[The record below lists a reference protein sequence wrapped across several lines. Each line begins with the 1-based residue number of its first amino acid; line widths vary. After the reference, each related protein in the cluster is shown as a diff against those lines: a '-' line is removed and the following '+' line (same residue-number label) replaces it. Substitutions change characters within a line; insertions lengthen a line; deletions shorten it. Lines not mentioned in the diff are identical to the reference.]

1 MASEIV
7 LPQWGMEMQ
16 DGTIVRWLKQEGD
29 TVEEGEPIVE
39 VETAKLQTEL
49 ESTAAG
55 VLTRIVAQ
63 EGEIVPIRGVLC
75 VIDEP
80 GEQAASPSAP
90 AHVVGAATAP
100 ASASTSAVAQT
111 VSPERVEGRADRGA
125 QVVPAA
131 RRLARERGLDLGQ
144 VNGTGPN
151 GRILLADVEAALQAP
166 AASPVSPDPAAT
178 HPEPVEGRD
187 RVPVVPAARRLAREN
202 DVDLATVN
210 GSGPQGRILIED
222 VEEAIALRQDQGQQ
236 ELMPA
241 APGPPADGVVP
252 LTGIR
257 GAVATRMLQ
266 SIQTTAQVTLTTEA
280 IVTDAMQ
287 LRRGL
292 SRHHSEEAGGN
303 IGPLPVAVKAAAE
316 ALRRHPRMN
325 AIETTG
331 VDGEAQVQMLPEVN
345 IGLAVALEEGLV
357 TPVIRSADGKSL
369 AQLAA
374 ENRDLAARTRE
385 GRTRPEEISGGTFTI
400 TNLGANEIDGFTPI
414 INPPQVG
421 ILGVGRVVEKPVIVN
436 GEVAKGE
443 TMYLSLTFDHRVI
456 DGAPAAEF
464 LQTVKSLLEDP
475 WWMVG

>member
-1 MASEIV
+1 MAWEIV

-29 TVEEGEPIVE
+29 TVVEGEPIVE

-49 ESTAAG
+49 ESTASG
-55 VLTRIVAQ
+55 ILSRIVAQ
-63 EGEIVPIRGVLC
+63 EGAIVPIRGVLC
-75 VIDEP
+75 VIAEP
-80 GEQAASPSAP
+80 GEELAPSAAP
-90 AHVVGAATAP
+90 APAPGAGSPPRPTTLATPATNGAGGGGGAAG
-100 ASASTSAVAQT
+100 V
-111 VSPERVEGRADRGA
+111 

-131 RRLARERGLDLGQ
+131 RRLARERGVDLGQ
-144 VNGTGPN
+144 LRGSGPS
-151 GRILLADVEAALQAP
+151 GRILLSDVEDVLQAP
-166 AASPVSPDPAAT
+166 AAPAAAR
-178 HPEPVEGRD
+178 PQPAGA

-202 DVDLATVN
+202 DIDLATVT

-222 VEEAIALRQDQGQQ
+222 VEAAVTARSALAS
-236 ELMPA
+236 A
-241 APGPPADGVVP
+241 ATPEPSADGVVP

-280 IVTDAMQ
+280 IVTEAMQ

-292 SRHHSEEAGGN
+292 SRHHAEEAGGG
-303 IGPLPVAVKAAAE
+303 IGPLPMVIKAAAE
-316 ALRRHPRMN
+316 ALKRHPRMN
-325 AIETTG
+325 AIETTSAEG
-331 VDGEAQVQMLPEVN
+331 AAQVQMLSEIN

-357 TPVIRSADGKSL
+357 TPVIRGADRKSL

-385 GRTRPEEISGGTFTI
+385 GRTRPEEIGGGSFTI

-421 ILGVGRVVEKPVIVN
+421 ILGMGRVVEKPVIAN
-436 GEVAKGE
+436 DEVAKGE

-456 DGAPAAEF
+456 DGAPAAAF
-464 LQTVKSLLEDP
+464 LQTVKGLLEDP
-475 WWMVG
+475 WWMVA

>member
-29 TVEEGEPIVE
+29 EVAEGEPIVE

-49 ESTAAG
+49 ESTASG
-55 VLTRIVAQ
+55 VLSRIVAQ
-63 EGEIVPIRGVLC
+63 EGQIVPIRGVLC
-75 VIDEP
+75 VIAEP
-80 GEQAASPSAP
+80 GEAVEATPAP
-90 AHVVGAATAP
+90 AAAAATPAP
-100 ASASTSAVAQT
+100 ASTAAPAASGAAAGR
-111 VSPERVEGRADRGA
+111 VSA

-131 RRLARERGLDLGQ
+131 RRLARERGLDLAA
-144 VNGTGPN
+144 VSGTGPN
-151 GRILLADVEAALQAP
+151 GRILLADVEAALLAP
-166 AASPVSPDPAAT
+166 AAPSDA
-178 HPEPVEGRD
+178 PEPVEGRD

-202 DVDLATVN
+202 DIDLSTVT
-210 GSGPQGRILIED
+210 GSGPQGRILIVD
-222 VEEAIALRQDQGQQ
+222 VEAAIAARSAPA
-236 ELMPA
+236 PA
-241 APGPPADGVVP
+241 AGAPAPSTDGVVP

-292 SRHHSEEAGGN
+292 SRHHAEAAGGN
-303 IGPLPVAVKAAAE
+303 IGPLPVVVKATAE
-316 ALRRHPRMN
+316 ALKRHPRMN
-325 AIETTG
+325 AIETSG
-331 VDGEAQVQMLPEVN
+331 ADGEAQVQMLSEIN

-357 TPVIRSADGKSL
+357 TPVIRGADGKSL

-400 TNLGANEIDGFTPI
+400 TNLGANDIDGFTPI

-436 GEVAKGE
+436 GEIAKGE

-464 LQTVKSLLEDP
+464 LQTVKRLLEDP

>member
-29 TVEEGEPIVE
+29 TVAEGEPIVE

-49 ESTAAG
+49 ESTTSG
-55 VLTRIVAQ
+55 VLSRIVAQ

-75 VIDEP
+75 VIAEP
-80 GEQAASPSAP
+80 GEEIAAPSAPSAP
-90 AHVVGAATAP
+90 AAP
-100 ASASTSAVAQT
+100 ASQSAAPTTLAVPSSAPSTGSNGAS
-111 VSPERVEGRADRGA
+111 EGVQV

-131 RRLARERGLDLGQ
+131 RRLARERGLELASVRGS
-144 VNGTGPN
+144 GPN
-151 GRILLADVEAALQAP
+151 GRILLGDVEAALLAPPAAAP
-166 AASPVSPDPAAT
+166 AA
-178 HPEPVEGRD
+178 EG

-202 DVDLATVN
+202 DIDLATVP

-222 VEEAIALRQDQGQQ
+222 VEAAIAARSA
-236 ELMPA
+236 PA
-241 APGPPADGVVP
+241 TTPEQAAGGVVP

-266 SIQTTAQVTLTTEA
+266 SLQTTAQVTLTTEA

-292 SRHHSEEAGGN
+292 SRHHSEEAGGG
-303 IGPLPVAVKAAAE
+303 IGPLPLVVKATAE
-316 ALRRHPRMN
+316 ALKRHPRMN
-325 AIETTG
+325 AIETTSDG
-331 VDGEAQVQMLPEVN
+331 GEAQVQMLPEIN

-357 TPVIRSADGKSL
+357 TPVIRGADGKSL

-421 ILGVGRVVEKPVIVN
+421 ILGVGRVVEKPVIAN

-443 TMYLSLTFDHRVI
+443 TMFLSLTFDHRAI

-464 LQTVKSLLEDP
+464 LQTVKRLLEDP

>member
-29 TVEEGEPIVE
+29 TVAEGEPIVE

-49 ESTAAG
+49 ESTASG
-55 VLTRIVAQ
+55 ILSRIVAQ

-75 VIDEP
+75 VIADP
-80 GEQAASPSAP
+80 GEELAPSAVPAAPTSASPE
-90 AHVVGAATAP
+90 AATQVAP
-100 ASASTSAVAQT
+100 ASN
-111 VSPERVEGRADRGA
+111 GA
-125 QVVPAA
+125 GSHGVQVVPAA
-131 RRLARERGLDLGQ
+131 RRLARERGVDLAQ
-144 VNGTGPN
+144 VRGSGPN
-151 GRILLADVEAALQAP
+151 GRILLADVEAALQATVAP
-166 AASPVSPDPAAT
+166 A
-178 HPEPVEGRD
+178 G

-202 DVDLATVN
+202 DIDLATVT

-222 VEEAIALRQDQGQQ
+222 VEAAIALRQAQG
-236 ELMPA
+236 ERGDGVSAPEPA
-241 APGPPADGVVP
+241 TDGVVP

-280 IVTDAMQ
+280 VVTEAMQ

-292 SRHHSEEAGGN
+292 SRHHAEEAGGS
-303 IGPLPVAVKAAAE
+303 IGPLPVVVKATAE
-316 ALRRHPRMN
+316 ALKRHPRMN
-325 AIETTG
+325 AIETTSA
-331 VDGEAQVQMLPEVN
+331 DGTAQVQMLSEVN
-345 IGLAVALEEGLV
+345 IGLAVALDEGLV
-357 TPVIRSADGKSL
+357 TPVIRGADGKSL

-385 GRTRPEEISGGTFTI
+385 GRTRPEEITGGTFTI

-421 ILGVGRVVEKPVIVN
+421 ILGVGRVVEKPVIAN
-436 GEVAKGE
+436 GEIAKGE

-456 DGAPAAEF
+456 DGAPAAAF
-464 LQTVKSLLEDP
+464 LQTVKGLLEDP

>member
-29 TVEEGEPIVE
+29 TIEEGEPIVE

-49 ESTAAG
+49 ESTASG
-55 VLTRIVAQ
+55 VLSRIVAQ

-75 VIDEP
+75 IIAEP
-80 GEQAASPSAP
+80 GEELAPNAAP
-90 AHVVGAATAP
+90 AAP
-100 ASASTSAVAQT
+100 ASAPAGTTTQAIPASNGAGAI
-111 VSPERVEGRADRGA
+111 GA

-131 RRLARERGLDLGQ
+131 RRLARERGVDLAQ
-144 VNGTGPN
+144 VPGSGPN
-151 GRILLADVEAALQAP
+151 GRILLADVEAALLAP
-166 AASPVSPDPAAT
+166 AAPTADGAGEPA
-178 HPEPVEGRD
+178 G
-187 RVPVVPAARRLAREN
+187 RVPVVPAARRLARES
-202 DVDLATVN
+202 DIDLAMVT

-222 VEEAIALRQDQGQQ
+222 VEAAIAARSA
-236 ELMPA
+236 PA
-241 APGPPADGVVP
+241 AAPPPAAGGVVP

-280 IVTDAMQ
+280 IVSEAMQ

-292 SRHHSEEAGGN
+292 SRHHSEDAGGS
-303 IGPLPVAVKAAAE
+303 IGPLPVVIKATAE
-316 ALRRHPRMN
+316 ALKRHPRMN
-325 AIETTG
+325 AIETTSA
-331 VDGEAQVQMLPEVN
+331 DGEAQVQMLSEIN

-357 TPVIRSADGKSL
+357 TPVIRGADGKSL
-369 AQLAA
+369 AQLAS

-421 ILGVGRVVEKPVIVN
+421 ILGVGRVAEKPVIVN
-436 GEVAKGE
+436 GEVARGE
-443 TMYLSLTFDHRVI
+443 TMFLSLTFDHRVI

-464 LQTVKSLLEDP
+464 LQTVKRLLEDP

>member
-29 TVEEGEPIVE
+29 SVAEGEPIVE

-49 ESTAAG
+49 ESTASG

-75 VIDEP
+75 VIAEP
-80 GEQAASPSAP
+80 GEEVAAAP
-90 AHVVGAATAP
+90 AA
-100 ASASTSAVAQT
+100 ASAS
-111 VSPERVEGRADRGA
+111 VSPSPAAQAVSTSNGAAAGVRG

-131 RRLARERGLDLGQ
+131 RRLARDRGLDLAQ
-144 VNGTGPN
+144 VRGSGPN
-151 GRILLADVEAALQAP
+151 GRILLADVEAALKAP
-166 AASPVSPDPAAT
+166 TALAAAAD
-178 HPEPVEGRD
+178 GAG
-187 RVPVVPAARRLAREN
+187 RVPVVPAARRLARDN
-202 DVDLATVN
+202 NIDLATVT

-222 VEEAIALRQDQGQQ
+222 VEAAILRQAQDGG
-236 ELMPA
+236 PDGAA
-241 APGPPADGVVP
+241 APAPSADGVVP

-280 IVTDAMQ
+280 IVTEAMR

-292 SRHHSEEAGGN
+292 SRHHAEEAGGN
-303 IGPLPVAVKAAAE
+303 IGPLPVVVKATAE

-331 VDGEAQVQMLPEVN
+331 ADGTAQVQMLSEIN

-357 TPVIRSADGKSL
+357 TPVIRGADGKSL

-400 TNLGANEIDGFTPI
+400 TNLGANDIDGFTPI

-436 GEVAKGE
+436 GDIVKGE

-464 LQTVKSLLEDP
+464 LQTVKGLLEDP
-475 WWMVG
+475 WWMVS

>member
-29 TVEEGEPIVE
+29 TVAEGEPIVE

-49 ESTAAG
+49 ESTASG

-75 VIDEP
+75 VIAEP
-80 GEQAASPSAP
+80 GEEVAAVPEAAAST
-90 AHVVGAATAP
+90 ATTALANRAGP
-100 ASASTSAVAQT
+100 TADATGT
-111 VSPERVEGRADRGA
+111 VSVSV

-131 RRLARERGLDLGQ
+131 RRLARERGVDLSL
-144 VNGTGPN
+144 VPGTGPN
-151 GRILLADVEAALQAP
+151 GRILLADVEAALLSAVVSAP
-166 AASPVSPDPAAT
+166 AGEV
-178 HPEPVEGRD
+178 GD

-202 DVDLATVN
+202 GVDLSTVA
-210 GSGPQGRILIED
+210 GSGPQGRILIQD
-222 VEEAIALRQDQGQQ
+222 VEAAIALQQFQDAW
-236 ELMPA
+236 EDVPTPDA
-241 APGPPADGVVP
+241 EPEPPPDGVVP

-280 IVTDAMQ
+280 VVTDAMQ

-292 SRHHSEEAGGN
+292 SRHHAEAAGGS
-303 IGPLPVAVKAAAE
+303 IGPLPVVVKATAE
-316 ALRRHPRMN
+316 ALKRHPRMN

-331 VDGEAQVQMLPEVN
+331 ADGTPQVQMLSEIN

-357 TPVIRSADGKSL
+357 TPVIRGADGKSL

-400 TNLGANEIDGFTPI
+400 TNLGANDIDGFTPI

-421 ILGVGRVVEKPVIVN
+421 ILGVGRVVEKPVIVS
-436 GEVAKGE
+436 GEIAKGE

-464 LQTVKSLLEDP
+464 LQTVKRLLEDP

>member
-49 ESTAAG
+49 ESTASG
-55 VLTRIVAQ
+55 ILSRIVAQ
-63 EGEIVPIRGVLC
+63 EGQIVPIRGVLC
-75 VIDEP
+75 VIAEP
-80 GEQAASPSAP
+80 GEVLAPLAAP
-90 AHVVGAATAP
+90 AAPFSAAPAAATRAVPAANGAGAGAP
-100 ASASTSAVAQT
+100 GV
-111 VSPERVEGRADRGA
+111 

-131 RRLARERGLDLGQ
+131 RRLASERGVDLTQ
-144 VNGTGPN
+144 VRGSGRN

-166 AASPVSPDPAAT
+166 APAAPAPT
-178 HPEPVEGRD
+178 SNEATAV

-202 DVDLATVN
+202 EIELAAIT

-222 VEEAIALRQDQGQQ
+222 VEAAIAAQSASPAVPG
-236 ELMPA
+236 PA
-241 APGPPADGVVP
+241 AGSVVP

-266 SIQTTAQVTLTTEA
+266 SIQNTAQVTLTTEA
-280 IVTDAMQ
+280 IVTEAMQ
-287 LRRGL
+287 LRRGM
-292 SRHHSEEAGGN
+292 SRHHAEEAGGN
-303 IGPLPVAVKAAAE
+303 IGPLPLVVKATAE

-325 AIETTG
+325 AIETTSAE
-331 VDGEAQVQMLPEVN
+331 GEAQVQMLSEIN
-345 IGLAVALEEGLV
+345 IGLAVALDEGLV
-357 TPVIRSADGKSL
+357 TPVIRGADGKSL

-385 GRTRPEEISGGTFTI
+385 GRTRPEEITGGTFTI
-400 TNLGANEIDGFTPI
+400 TNLGANDIDGFTPI

-421 ILGVGRVVEKPVIVN
+421 ILGVGRVVEKPVIAN
-436 GEVAKGE
+436 GDVAKGE

-464 LQTVKSLLEDP
+464 LQTVKALLEDP
-475 WWMVG
+475 WWMVS

>member
-29 TVEEGEPIVE
+29 TVAEGEPIVE

-49 ESTAAG
+49 ESTASG
-55 VLTRIVAQ
+55 ILSRIVAQ

-75 VIDEP
+75 VIAEP
-80 GEQAASPSAP
+80 GEELTPSAAP
-90 AHVVGAATAP
+90 VAP
-100 ASASTSAVAQT
+100 ASVASEPATRVAPASNGAG
-111 VSPERVEGRADRGA
+111 SPGV

-131 RRLARERGLDLGQ
+131 RRLARQRGVDLAQ
-144 VNGTGPN
+144 VRGSGPS
-151 GRILLADVEAALQAP
+151 GRVLLADVEAALQAP
-166 AASPVSPDPAAT
+166 AASAPTGD
-178 HPEPVEGRD
+178 G

-202 DVDLATVN
+202 NIDLAQVA

-222 VEEAIALRQDQGQQ
+222 VEAAIAARSAAAA
-236 ELMPA
+236 A
-241 APGPPADGVVP
+241 APEPSADGVVP

-257 GAVATRMLQ
+257 GAVAARMLQ
-266 SIQTTAQVTLTTEA
+266 SIQTTAQVTLTTEV
-280 IVTDAMQ
+280 IVTEAMQ

-292 SRHHSEEAGGN
+292 SRHHAEEAGGG
-303 IGPLPVAVKAAAE
+303 IGPLPLVVKATAE
-316 ALRRHPRMN
+316 ALKRHPRMN
-325 AIETTG
+325 AIETATA
-331 VDGEAQVQMLPEVN
+331 DGGTQVQMLSEIN
-345 IGLAVALEEGLV
+345 IGQAVALDEGLV
-357 TPVIRSADGKSL
+357 TPVIRGADGKSL

-385 GRTRPEEISGGTFTI
+385 GRTRPEEITGGTFTI

-421 ILGVGRVVEKPVIVN
+421 ILGVGRVVEKPVIAN
-436 GEVAKGE
+436 GEIAKGE

-456 DGAPAAEF
+456 DGAPAAAF

>member
-29 TVEEGEPIVE
+29 TVAEGEPIVE

-55 VLTRIVAQ
+55 VLSRIVAQ

-75 VIDEP
+75 VIAEP
-80 GEQAASPSAP
+80 GEEIAAPAAPAAQASAP
-90 AHVVGAATAP
+90 AAP
-100 ASASTSAVAQT
+100 ATQAAPGAN
-111 VSPERVEGRADRGA
+111 GADVPGV

-131 RRLARERGLDLGQ
+131 RRLARERGVDLAS
-144 VNGTGPN
+144 VPGTGPN
-151 GRILLADVEAALQAP
+151 GRILLADVESALQVPSAP
-166 AASPVSPDPAAT
+166 SVSS
-178 HPEPVEGRD
+178 EPVEARD

-202 DVDLATVN
+202 DIELSTVT

-222 VEEAIALRQDQGQQ
+222 VEAAIAARTAPTPG
-236 ELMPA
+236 PA
-241 APGPPADGVVP
+241 AAPAPSTDGVVP

-280 IVTDAMQ
+280 IVSEAMQ

-292 SRHHSEEAGGN
+292 SRHHAEEAGGN
-303 IGPLPVAVKAAAE
+303 IGPLPVIIKATAE
-316 ALRRHPRMN
+316 ALKRHPRMN

-331 VDGEAQVQMLPEVN
+331 ADGAQQVQMLSEIN

-357 TPVIRSADGKSL
+357 TPVIRGADGKSL

-436 GEVAKGE
+436 GEIAKGE

-464 LQTVKSLLEDP
+464 LQTVKRLLEDP

>member
-29 TVEEGEPIVE
+29 AVEEGEPIVE

-49 ESTAAG
+49 ESTASG
-55 VLTRIVAQ
+55 VLTRIVAR

-75 VIDEP
+75 VIAEP
-80 GEQAASPSAP
+80 GEEVAQPDVPAAAASALPEP
-90 AHVVGAATAP
+90 ATQVAP
-100 ASASTSAVAQT
+100 ASNGS
-111 VSPERVEGRADRGA
+111 GA
-125 QVVPAA
+125 LGVQVVPAA
-131 RRLARERGLDLGQ
+131 RRLARERSIDLAQ
-144 VNGTGPN
+144 VRGSGPN

-166 AASPVSPDPAAT
+166 ASPAAASPQQA
-178 HPEPVEGRD
+178 EE
-187 RVPVVPAARRLAREN
+187 RVPVVPAARRLARDN
-202 DVDLATVN
+202 SIDLATLT

-222 VEEAIALRQDQGQQ
+222 VEAAIAARSA
-236 ELMPA
+236 PA
-241 APGPPADGVVP
+241 PVVASEPAADGVVP

-257 GAVATRMLQ
+257 GAVASRMLQ

-280 IVTDAMQ
+280 IVTEGMQ

-292 SRHHSEEAGGN
+292 SRHHAEEAGGN
-303 IGPLPVAVKAAAE
+303 IGPLPLIVKAIAE
-316 ALRRHPRMN
+316 ALKRHPRMN
-325 AIETTG
+325 AIEATG
-331 VDGEAQVQMLPEVN
+331 ADGQAQVRMLPEIN
-345 IGLAVALEEGLV
+345 IGIAVALDEGLV
-357 TPVIRSADGKSL
+357 TPVIRGADGKSV

-385 GRTRPEEISGGTFTI
+385 GRTRPEEITGGTFTI

-436 GEVAKGE
+436 GEIVKGE

-464 LQTVKSLLEDP
+464 LQTVKNLLEDP

>member
-29 TVEEGEPIVE
+29 TVAEGEPIVE

-49 ESTAAG
+49 ESTASG
-55 VLTRIVAQ
+55 VLSRIVAQ

-75 VIDEP
+75 VIAEP
-80 GEQAASPSAP
+80 GEELAPSASPAAEASAPSAP
-90 AHVVGAATAP
+90 ATQAAP
-100 ASASTSAVAQT
+100 A
-111 VSPERVEGRADRGA
+111 ADGA
-125 QVVPAA
+125 GAPGVQVVPAA
-131 RRLARERGLDLGQ
+131 RRLARERSVDLASVRGS
-144 VNGTGPN
+144 GPN

-166 AASPVSPDPAAT
+166 PAS
-178 HPEPVEGRD
+178 PEPVEGRE

-202 DVDLATVN
+202 SIDLATIT

-222 VEEAIALRQDQGQQ
+222 VEAAILRQDQG
-236 ELMPA
+236 EGVDVAVAAA
-241 APGPPADGVVP
+241 APAVPEASADGVVL

-280 IVTDAMQ
+280 VVTEAMQ

-292 SRHHSEEAGGN
+292 SRHHAEEAGGN
-303 IGPLPVAVKAAAE
+303 IGPLPVVIKATAE

-331 VDGEAQVQMLPEVN
+331 ADGTSQVQLLSEIN

-357 TPVIRSADGKSL
+357 TPVIRGADSKSL
-369 AQLAA
+369 AQLAS

-385 GRTRPEEISGGTFTI
+385 GRTRPEEITGGTFTI

-436 GEVAKGE
+436 GEIARGE

-464 LQTVKSLLEDP
+464 LQTVKRLLEDP

>member
-29 TVEEGEPIVE
+29 PVAEGEPIVE

-49 ESTAAG
+49 ESTASG

-75 VIDEP
+75 VIAEP
-80 GEQAASPSAP
+80 GEELEPSAAP
-90 AHVVGAATAP
+90 AAAATALSTRATQTAP
-100 ASASTSAVAQT
+100 AAN
-111 VSPERVEGRADRGA
+111 GA
-125 QVVPAA
+125 GAGATGVQVVPAA
-131 RRLARERGLDLGQ
+131 RRLARERGVDLAQ
-144 VNGTGPN
+144 VRGSGPN

-166 AASPVSPDPAAT
+166 PAPST
-178 HPEPVEGRD
+178 SPEPVEGRD

-202 DVDLATVN
+202 DIDLVTVA
-210 GSGPQGRILIED
+210 GTGPQGRILIED
-222 VEEAIALRQDQGQQ
+222 VEAAIALRQAQG
-236 ELMPA
+236 EREIA
-241 APGPPADGVVP
+241 AASAPSPGGVVP

-280 IVTDAMQ
+280 IVTEAMQ
-287 LRRGL
+287 LRRGM
-292 SRHHSEEAGGN
+292 SRHHAEEAGGN
-303 IGPLPVAVKAAAE
+303 IGPLPVVVKATAE
-316 ALRRHPRMN
+316 ALRSHPRMN
-325 AIETTG
+325 AIETTSA
-331 VDGEAQVQMLPEVN
+331 DGQAQVQMLSEIN

-357 TPVIRSADGKSL
+357 TPVIRGADAKSL

-400 TNLGANEIDGFTPI
+400 TNLGANDIDGFTPI

-421 ILGVGRVVEKPVIVN
+421 ILGVGRVVEKPLIVN
-436 GEVAKGE
+436 GEIAKGE

-464 LQTVKSLLEDP
+464 LQTVKRLLEDP

>member
-1 MASEIV
+1 MRGSG
-7 LPQWGMEMQ
+7 PG
-16 DGTIVRWLKQEGD
+16 G
-29 TVEEGEPIVE
+29 
-39 VETAKLQTEL
+39 
-49 ESTAAG
+49 
-55 VLTRIVAQ
+55 RIV
-63 EGEIVPIRGVLC
+63 V
-75 VIDEP
+75 
-80 GEQAASPSAP
+80 
-90 AHVVGAATAP
+90 
-100 ASASTSAVAQT
+100 
-111 VSPERVEGRADRGA
+111 
-125 QVVPAA
+125 
-131 RRLARERGLDLGQ
+131 
-144 VNGTGPN
+144 
-151 GRILLADVEAALQAP
+151 ADVEAALQATAAP
-166 AASPVSPDPAAT
+166 AASPQSAG
-178 HPEPVEGRD
+178 E

-202 DVDLATVN
+202 DIDLATVS

-222 VEEAIALRQDQGQQ
+222 VEAAIAARSSPAL
-236 ELMPA
+236 A
-241 APGPPADGVVP
+241 APQPSADGVVP

-280 IVTDAMQ
+280 LVSEAMQ

-292 SRHHSEEAGGN
+292 SRHHAEQAGGG
-303 IGPLPVAVKAAAE
+303 IGPLPLVVKATAE
-316 ALRRHPRMN
+316 ALKRHPRMN
-325 AIETTG
+325 AIETATA
-331 VDGEAQVQMLPEVN
+331 DGEAQVQMLSEIN

-357 TPVIRSADGKSL
+357 TPVIRGADGKSL

-421 ILGVGRVVEKPVIVN
+421 ILGVGRVVEKPVIAN
-436 GEVAKGE
+436 GEIAKGE

-464 LQTVKSLLEDP
+464 LQTVKRLLEDP

>member
-29 TVEEGEPIVE
+29 TVAEGEPIVE

-55 VLTRIVAQ
+55 VLSRIVAQ

-75 VIDEP
+75 VIAEP
-80 GEQAASPSAP
+80 GEEVAPSAAPAAQSSASSAP
-90 AHVVGAATAP
+90 ATAQSAP
-100 ASASTSAVAQT
+100 AANGAGN
-111 VSPERVEGRADRGA
+111 GRLSV

-131 RRLARERGLDLGQ
+131 RRLARDNNVDLATVTGS
-144 VNGTGPN
+144 GPN
-151 GRILLADVEAALQAP
+151 GRILLSDVEAALQAP
-166 AASPVSPDPAAT
+166 ATPTVS
-178 HPEPVEGRD
+178 PEPVEGRE

-202 DVDLATVN
+202 DIDLAAVI

-222 VEEAIALRQDQGQQ
+222 VESAIAARSA
-236 ELMPA
+236 PA
-241 APGPPADGVVP
+241 AAPEPAEDGVVP

-266 SIQTTAQVTLTTEA
+266 SIQSTAQVTLTTEA
-280 IVTDAMQ
+280 NVTDAMQ

-292 SRHHSEEAGGN
+292 SRHHAEEAGGN
-303 IGPLPVAVKAAAE
+303 IGPLPVVVKAVAE
-316 ALRRHPRMN
+316 ALKRHPRMN

-331 VDGEAQVQMLPEVN
+331 ADGTAQVQMLPEIN
-345 IGLAVALEEGLV
+345 IGLAVALDEGLV
-357 TPVIRSADGKSL
+357 TPVIRNADGKSL

-400 TNLGANEIDGFTPI
+400 TNLGANDIDGFTPI

-421 ILGVGRVVEKPVIVN
+421 ILGVGRVAEKPVIAN
-436 GEVAKGE
+436 GEIVKGE

-456 DGAPAAEF
+456 DGAPAAAF
-464 LQTVKSLLEDP
+464 LQTVKTLLEDP
-475 WWMVG
+475 WWMVS

>member
-55 VLTRIVAQ
+55 VLSRIVAQ
-63 EGEIVPIRGVLC
+63 EGQIVPIRGVLC
-75 VIDEP
+75 VIAEP
-80 GEQAASPSAP
+80 GEVLEQPAAP
-90 AHVVGAATAP
+90 AALAALAAP
-100 ASASTSAVAQT
+100 ASATT
-111 VSPERVEGRADRGA
+111 GRAAQVAPASNGA
-125 QVVPAA
+125 GTTGVQVVPAA
-131 RRLARERGLDLGQ
+131 RRLARDRGVDLSQ
-144 VNGTGPN
+144 VRGSGPN
-151 GRILLADVEAALQAP
+151 GRIMLADVEAALQATAVAPPAGAP
-166 AASPVSPDPAAT
+166 AA
-178 HPEPVEGRD
+178 EG
-187 RVPVVPAARRLAREN
+187 RVPVVPAARRLARESGI
-202 DVDLATVN
+202 DLATVT
-210 GSGPQGRILIED
+210 GSGLQGRILIED
-222 VEEAIALRQDQGQQ
+222 VEAAIAAQSAPQ
-236 ELMPA
+236 PA
-241 APGPPADGVVP
+241 AALAPSADGVVP

-280 IVTDAMQ
+280 NVTEAMQ

-292 SRHHSEEAGGN
+292 SRHRAEEAGGS
-303 IGPLPVAVKAAAE
+303 IGPLPVVVKATAE

-325 AIETTG
+325 AIETTSAN
-331 VDGEAQVQMLPEVN
+331 GEAQVQMLSEIN
-345 IGLAVALEEGLV
+345 IGLAVALDEGLV
-357 TPVIRSADGKSL
+357 TPVIRGADAKSL

-385 GRTRPEEISGGTFTI
+385 GRTRPEEITGGTFTI

-421 ILGVGRVVEKPVIVN
+421 ILGVGRVVEKPIVAN
-436 GEVAKGE
+436 GEIAKGE

-464 LQTVKSLLEDP
+464 LQTVKRLLEDP
-475 WWMVG
+475 WWMVA

>member
-29 TVEEGEPIVE
+29 TIEEGEPIVE

-49 ESTAAG
+49 ESTASG
-55 VLTRIVAQ
+55 VLSRIVAQ

-75 VIDEP
+75 VIAEP
-80 GEQAASPSAP
+80 GEELAPAAAPAAAASAP
-90 AHVVGAATAP
+90 TTAATQV
-100 ASASTSAVAQT
+100 ASAAN
-111 VSPERVEGRADRGA
+111 GA
-125 QVVPAA
+125 GAPGVQVVPAA
-131 RRLARERGLDLGQ
+131 RRLARDRGVDLAQ
-144 VNGTGPN
+144 VRGTGPN
-151 GRILLADVEAALQAP
+151 GRILQADVEAALHAP
-166 AASPVSPDPAAT
+166 AAPATDGA
-178 HPEPVEGRD
+178 G
-187 RVPVVPAARRLAREN
+187 RVPVVPAARRLARESGI
-202 DVDLATVN
+202 DLATVA

-222 VEEAIALRQDQGQQ
+222 VEAAIAARSA
-236 ELMPA
+236 PA
-241 APGPPADGVVP
+241 PASALEPTTDGVVP

-266 SIQTTAQVTLTTEA
+266 SVQTTAQVTLTTEA
-280 IVTDAMQ
+280 IVTEAMR

-292 SRHHSEEAGGN
+292 SRHHADKAGGS
-303 IGPLPVAVKAAAE
+303 IGPLPVVVKATAE
-316 ALRRHPRMN
+316 ALKRHPRMN
-325 AIETTG
+325 AIETTSA
-331 VDGEAQVQMLPEVN
+331 DGHAQVQMLFEIN

-357 TPVIRSADGKSL
+357 TPVIRGADGKSL

-421 ILGVGRVVEKPVIVN
+421 ILGVGRVVEKPVIAN
-436 GEVAKGE
+436 GEIGKGE
-443 TMYLSLTFDHRVI
+443 AMYLSLTFDHRVI
-456 DGAPAAEF
+456 DGAPAAAF
-464 LQTVKSLLEDP
+464 LQTVKGLLEDP
-475 WWMVG
+475 WWMVA

>member
-29 TVEEGEPIVE
+29 TVAEGEPIVE

-49 ESTAAG
+49 ESTASG
-55 VLTRIVAQ
+55 ILSRIVAQ

-75 VIDEP
+75 VIAEP
-80 GEQAASPSAP
+80 GEELTPSAAP
-90 AHVVGAATAP
+90 VAP
-100 ASASTSAVAQT
+100 ASVASEPVTRVAPASNGAG
-111 VSPERVEGRADRGA
+111 SPGV

-131 RRLARERGLDLGQ
+131 RRLARQRGVDLAQ
-144 VNGTGPN
+144 VRGSGPS
-151 GRILLADVEAALQAP
+151 GRVLLADVEAALQAP
-166 AASPVSPDPAAT
+166 TASAPTGD
-178 HPEPVEGRD
+178 G

-202 DVDLATVN
+202 NIDLAQVA

-222 VEEAIALRQDQGQQ
+222 VEAAIAARSAAAA
-236 ELMPA
+236 A
-241 APGPPADGVVP
+241 APEPSADGVVP

-257 GAVATRMLQ
+257 GAVAARMLQ
-266 SIQTTAQVTLTTEA
+266 SIQTTAQVTLTTEV
-280 IVTDAMQ
+280 IVTEAMQ

-292 SRHHSEEAGGN
+292 SRHHAEEAGGG
-303 IGPLPVAVKAAAE
+303 IGPLPLVVKATAE
-316 ALRRHPRMN
+316 ALKRHPRMN
-325 AIETTG
+325 AIETATA
-331 VDGEAQVQMLPEVN
+331 DGGTQVQMLSEIN
-345 IGLAVALEEGLV
+345 IGLAVALDEGLV

-385 GRTRPEEISGGTFTI
+385 GRTRPEEITGGTFTI

-421 ILGVGRVVEKPVIVN
+421 ILGVGRVVEKPVIAN
-436 GEVAKGE
+436 GEIAKGE

-456 DGAPAAEF
+456 DGAPAAAF

>member
-29 TVEEGEPIVE
+29 TVEEGDPLVE

-49 ESTAAG
+49 ESTASG
-55 VLTRIVAQ
+55 ILSRIVAQ
-63 EGEIVPIRGVLC
+63 EGQIVPIRGVLC
-75 VIDEP
+75 VIAEP
-80 GEQAASPSAP
+80 GEEIEAPPAPAAASTTTPPATQAAPTN
-90 AHVVGAATAP
+90 G
-100 ASASTSAVAQT
+100 ASAAV
-111 VSPERVEGRADRGA
+111 GI

-131 RRLARERGLDLGQ
+131 RRLAREQGIDLALVRGS
-144 VNGTGPN
+144 GPS
-151 GRILLADVEAALQAP
+151 GRIVLADVEAALQAP
-166 AASPVSPDPAAT
+166 PVPAPDGNAEPA
-178 HPEPVEGRD
+178 G

-202 DVDLATVN
+202 DIDLAKVT

-222 VEEAIALRQDQGQQ
+222 VEAAIAARSG
-236 ELMPA
+236 PA
-241 APGPPADGVVP
+241 PAFEPSAGGVVP

-266 SIQTTAQVTLTTEA
+266 SMQSTAQVTLTTEA
-280 IVTDAMQ
+280 IVTEAMQ

-292 SRHHSEEAGGN
+292 SRHHADEAGGS
-303 IGPLPVAVKAAAE
+303 IGPLPVVVKATAE

-325 AIETTG
+325 AIENTAA
-331 VDGEAQVQMLPEVN
+331 DGMAQVQMLSEIN

-357 TPVIRSADGKSL
+357 TPVIRGADGKSL

-385 GRTRPEEISGGTFTI
+385 GRTRPEEITGGTFTI

-421 ILGVGRVVEKPVIVN
+421 ILGVGRVVEKPIIAN
-436 GEVAKGE
+436 GEIAKGE

-456 DGAPAAEF
+456 DGAPAAAF
-464 LQTVKSLLEDP
+464 LQTVKHLLEDP

>member
-29 TVEEGEPIVE
+29 PVAEGEPIVE

-49 ESTAAG
+49 ESTASG
-55 VLTRIVAQ
+55 ILSRIVAQ

-75 VIDEP
+75 VIAEP
-80 GEQAASPSAP
+80 GEELSPSAAP
-90 AHVVGAATAP
+90 AAP
-100 ASASTSAVAQT
+100 ASVSPAPATRAAPAANGAGTSA
-111 VSPERVEGRADRGA
+111 SGA

-131 RRLARERGLDLGQ
+131 RRLARERGVDLAQ
-144 VNGTGPN
+144 VRGSGPG
-151 GRILLADVEAALQAP
+151 GRVLVADVEAALQAP
-166 AASPVSPDPAAT
+166 PVASPAT
-178 HPEPVEGRD
+178 SAEG

-202 DVDLATVN
+202 DIDLAQVT

-222 VEEAIALRQDQGQQ
+222 VEAAIAAGSA
-236 ELMPA
+236 PA
-241 APGPPADGVVP
+241 AAAGAATDGVVP

-266 SIQTTAQVTLTTEA
+266 SMQTTAQVTLTTEA
-280 IVTDAMQ
+280 IVTEAMQ

-292 SRHHSEEAGGN
+292 SRHQAEAASGS
-303 IGPLPVAVKAAAE
+303 IGPLPLVIKATAE
-316 ALRRHPRMN
+316 ALTRHPRMN
-325 AIETTG
+325 AIETTAS
-331 VDGEAQVQMLPEVN
+331 DGQAQVQLLLEIN

-357 TPVIRSADGKSL
+357 TPVIRGADGKSL

-421 ILGVGRVVEKPVIVN
+421 ILGVGRVVEKPVIAN

-464 LQTVKSLLEDP
+464 LQTVKFLLEDP
-475 WWMVG
+475 WWMVS

>member
-29 TVEEGEPIVE
+29 EVAEGEPIVE

-49 ESTAAG
+49 ESTASG
-55 VLTRIVAQ
+55 ILSRIVAQ
-63 EGEIVPIRGVLC
+63 EGQIVPIRGVLC
-75 VIDEP
+75 VIAEP
-80 GEQAASPSAP
+80 GEELAPSAAPAAAASAPSVTTTQATPGANGSGAP
-90 AHVVGAATAP
+90 GV
-100 ASASTSAVAQT
+100 
-111 VSPERVEGRADRGA
+111 

-131 RRLARERGLDLGQ
+131 RRLARERGVDLGQ
-144 VNGTGPN
+144 VRGSGPN
-151 GRILLADVEAALQAP
+151 GRILVADVEAALQAP
-166 AASPVSPDPAAT
+166 PAPALDGAG
-178 HPEPVEGRD
+178 EPAE

-202 DVDLATVN
+202 NIDLATVT

-222 VEEAIALRQDQGQQ
+222 VEAAISAQPGL
-236 ELMPA
+236 A
-241 APGPPADGVVP
+241 AAGVVP

-280 IVTDAMQ
+280 VVTEAMQ

-292 SRHHSEEAGGN
+292 SRHHAEQAGGG
-303 IGPLPVAVKAAAE
+303 IGPLPVVVKATAE
-316 ALRRHPRMN
+316 ALKRHPRMN
-325 AIETTG
+325 AIETTSA
-331 VDGEAQVQMLPEVN
+331 DGGAQVQLLAEIN
-345 IGLAVALEEGLV
+345 IGLAVALDEGLV
-357 TPVIRSADGKSL
+357 TPVIRGADGKSL

-385 GRTRPEEISGGTFTI
+385 GRTRPEEITGGTFTI

-421 ILGVGRVVEKPVIVN
+421 ILGVGRVVEKPVIAN

-456 DGAPAAEF
+456 DGAPAAAF
-464 LQTVKSLLEDP
+464 LQTVKGLLEDP
-475 WWMVG
+475 WWMVS

>member
-29 TVEEGEPIVE
+29 TVAEGEPIVE

-49 ESTAAG
+49 ESTASG
-55 VLTRIVAQ
+55 ILSRIVAQ

-75 VIDEP
+75 VIAEP
-80 GEQAASPSAP
+80 GEELTPSAAPAAAASASPEP
-90 AHVVGAATAP
+90 ATQVAP
-100 ASASTSAVAQT
+100 ASNGTGVPG
-111 VSPERVEGRADRGA
+111 V

-131 RRLARERGLDLGQ
+131 RRLARERGVDLAQ
-144 VNGTGPN
+144 VRGSGPN
-151 GRILLADVEAALQAP
+151 GRIVLADVEAALQAP
-166 AASPVSPDPAAT
+166 AAPAAAS
-178 HPEPVEGRD
+178 PQPAGE

-202 DVDLATVN
+202 DVDLATVT

-222 VEEAIALRQDQGQQ
+222 VEAAIAARSAP
-236 ELMPA
+236 PA
-241 APGPPADGVVP
+241 PEPSADGVVP

-257 GAVATRMLQ
+257 GAVAARMLQ

-280 IVTDAMQ
+280 IVTEAMQ

-292 SRHHSEEAGGN
+292 SRHHAEEAGGS
-303 IGPLPVAVKAAAE
+303 IGPLPVVVKATAE
-316 ALRRHPRMN
+316 ALKRHPRMN

-331 VDGEAQVQMLPEVN
+331 ADGTAQAQMLPEIN
-345 IGLAVALEEGLV
+345 IGLAVALDEGLV
-357 TPVIRSADGKSL
+357 TPVIRGADGKSL

-414 INPPQVG
+414 INPPQAG

-436 GEVAKGE
+436 GEIVKGE

-456 DGAPAAEF
+456 DGAPAAAF
-464 LQTVKSLLEDP
+464 LQTVKNLLEDP

>member
-29 TVEEGEPIVE
+29 TVAEGEPIVE

-49 ESTAAG
+49 ESTASG
-55 VLTRIVAQ
+55 ILSRIVAQ
-63 EGEIVPIRGVLC
+63 EGQIVPIRGVLC
-75 VIDEP
+75 VIAEP
-80 GEQAASPSAP
+80 GEEIAASAAP
-90 AHVVGAATAP
+90 AAP
-100 ASASTSAVAQT
+100 ASAPLAALATQAAPATNGV
-111 VSPERVEGRADRGA
+111 DI

-131 RRLARERGLDLGQ
+131 RRLARERGVNLAQ
-144 VNGTGPN
+144 VRGSGPN
-151 GRILLADVEAALQAP
+151 RRILLTDVEAALQAP
-166 AASPVSPDPAAT
+166 ATDGAEAAA
-178 HPEPVEGRD
+178 G

-202 DVDLATVN
+202 DIDLATIT

-222 VEEAIALRQDQGQQ
+222 VEAAIKAKS
-236 ELMPA
+236 
-241 APGPPADGVVP
+241 APDSASAPEPSADGVVP
-252 LTGIR
+252 FTGIR

-266 SIQTTAQVTLTTEA
+266 SIQSTAQVTLTTEA
-280 IVTDAMQ
+280 LVTEAMQ

-292 SRHHSEEAGGN
+292 SRHHAEEAGGG
-303 IGPLPVAVKAAAE
+303 IGPLPLVVKATAE
-316 ALRRHPRMN
+316 ALKRHPRMN
-325 AIETTG
+325 AIETTSA
-331 VDGEAQVQMLPEVN
+331 DGEAQVQMLSEVN

-357 TPVIRSADGKSL
+357 TPVIRGADEKSL

-385 GRTRPEEISGGTFTI
+385 GRTRPEEITGGTFTI
-400 TNLGANEIDGFTPI
+400 TNLGANEVDGFTPI

-421 ILGVGRVVEKPVIVN
+421 ILGVGRVVEKPVIAN
-436 GEVAKGE
+436 GEIAKGE

-464 LQTVKSLLEDP
+464 LRTVKALLEDP
-475 WWMVG
+475 WWMVS

>member
-29 TVEEGEPIVE
+29 TVAEGEPIVE

-55 VLTRIVAQ
+55 VLSRIVAQ

-75 VIDEP
+75 VIAEP
-80 GEQAASPSAP
+80 GEEVATAPPAP
-90 AHVVGAATAP
+90 AVSASAATAP
-100 ASASTSAVAQT
+100 AAQT
-111 VSPERVEGRADRGA
+111 VSAANGASAVRV

-131 RRLARERGLDLGQ
+131 RRLARERGIDLAQ
-144 VNGTGPN
+144 VNGSGPS
-151 GRILLADVEAALQAP
+151 GRILLADVEAALRVPAP
-166 AASPVSPDPAAT
+166 ASPAPA
-178 HPEPVEGRD
+178 EGRD
-187 RVPVVPAARRLAREN
+187 RVPVVPAARRLARES
-202 DVDLATVN
+202 DIDLAAVKGT
-210 GSGPQGRILIED
+210 GPQGRILIED
-222 VEEAIALRQDQGQQ
+222 VEAAIALRQAQGEGRRAQGERQ
-236 ELMPA
+236 DGAVLAVA
-241 APGPPADGVVP
+241 APAADGVVP

-266 SIQTTAQVTLTTEA
+266 SIQSTAQVTLTTEA
-280 IVTDAMQ
+280 IVTEAMQ

-292 SRHHSEEAGGN
+292 SRHHAGAAGGN
-303 IGPLPVAVKAAAE
+303 IGPLPVVVKATAE

-331 VDGEAQVQMLPEVN
+331 SDGEAQVQMLSEIN

-357 TPVIRSADGKSL
+357 TPVIRGADGKSL

-421 ILGVGRVVEKPVIVN
+421 ILGVGRVVEKPVIAN

-464 LQTVKSLLEDP
+464 LQTVKTLLEDP